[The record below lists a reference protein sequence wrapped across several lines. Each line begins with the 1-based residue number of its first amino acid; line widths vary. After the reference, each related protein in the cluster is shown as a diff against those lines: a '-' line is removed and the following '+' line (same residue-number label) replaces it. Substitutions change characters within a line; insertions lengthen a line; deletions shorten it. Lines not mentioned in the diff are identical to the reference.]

1 MSSGSRSWRPSG
13 ARPNTCRPSS
23 RARSQ
28 SGAGRSKP
36 PASARTSGR
45 PGCGIP
51 FVPAKAG
58 TQIAS
63 RDQAAL
69 DSRLRGNERKRTK
82 EHAMTSRIFGSIVAL
97 VLACSTAMAADI
109 RRVVTAL
116 DGSDKAIALF
126 DGRVTL
132 EPGATPSAK
141 LWVTEAALPPDLG
154 TALLVVEFPPLDPAE
169 EAKMDPNFMMK
180 IIGERAPRR
189 GLPVR
194 HPLMHRTR
202 TVDYAVVLS
211 GEIDMMLDDSVVH
224 VRAGDVIVQQATNHA
239 WINRG
244 TQPCR
249 ILFALIDS
257 RQP

>member
-1 MSSGSRSWRPSG
+1 M
-13 ARPNTCRPSS
+13 
-23 RARSQ
+23 
-28 SGAGRSKP
+28 
-36 PASARTSGR
+36 TSN
-45 PGCGIP
+45 
-51 FVPAKAG
+51 V
-58 TQIAS
+58 IAS
-63 RDQAAL
+63 
-69 DSRLRGNERKRTK
+69 T
-82 EHAMTSRIFGSIVAL
+82 VAL
-97 VLACSTAMAADI
+97 ALACSAATAADV

-116 DGSDKAIALF
+116 DANDKAIALF
-126 DGRVTL
+126 DSRITL
-132 EPGATPSAK
+132 EPGSTPSAK
-141 LWVTEAALPPDLG
+141 LWVTDSAPAGLSFTDDSGAKPTALPPDFG
-154 TALLVVEFPPLDPAE
+154 TALLMVEFPPLDAAE

-180 IIGERAPRR
+180 VIGERAPAR